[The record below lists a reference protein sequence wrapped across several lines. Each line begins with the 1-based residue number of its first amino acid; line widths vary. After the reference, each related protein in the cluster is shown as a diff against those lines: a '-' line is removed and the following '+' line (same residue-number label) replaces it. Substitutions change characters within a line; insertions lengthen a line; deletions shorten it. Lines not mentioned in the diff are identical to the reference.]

1 MNSNQLKLLMFYC
14 WQLKIKTFKDLAIWK
29 ARHNATT
36 NAELLQAMA
45 KAYNGKEWLEING
58 LN

>member
-1 MNSNQLKLLMFYC
+1 MNGTQLDLLMFYC
-14 WQLKIKTFKDLAIWK
+14 WQLRIRTFGDLAQWK

-45 KAYNGKEWLEING
+45 TAYNGDEWLEING
-58 LN
+58 LD